1 MSKNISNL
9 YKRRF
14 SIYKLLY
21 STSTFVISTYTLS
34 FRPTLCHFDCSVAE
48 WRNLTRCHFERSR
61 EISTI

>member
-34 FRPTLCHFDCSVAE
+34 FRL
-48 WRNLTRCHFERSR
+48 
-61 EISTI
+61 